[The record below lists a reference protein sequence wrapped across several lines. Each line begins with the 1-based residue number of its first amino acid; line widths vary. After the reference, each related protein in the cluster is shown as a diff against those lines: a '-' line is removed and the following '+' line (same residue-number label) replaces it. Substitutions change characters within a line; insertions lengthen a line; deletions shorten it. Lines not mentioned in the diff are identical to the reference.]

1 MTLEVL
7 AEPGV
12 LGGGSGGAPARRA
25 VARWAWR
32 LFRREWRQQ
41 TLVLTLLSATVAAAI
56 GFMSAAYTMAPVSGN
71 AEFGSASDFLQFEDP
86 DPQAVQASVDAARQ
100 QFGTIDVIGHREIAV
115 PGVFRPIDLRAQE
128 PNGRYTA
135 PLLDLRRGSYPT
147 GSDQIAVT
155 DGLAVILQVEL
166 GSTVSLEGVSRTVV
180 GIVENPSDLSDEFAM
195 VAPQAMVPTSAT
207 VLLNAD
213 DDQARQF
220 RAPASRLGV
229 GQRPPNEDVLA
240 AVIVLVMST
249 VVLLLTA
256 LVAAA
261 SFVVLAQ
268 RRARQLGMLAAIG
281 GTEKQLRNVTVVNGT
296 VIGAAAAVIGCAVG
310 LVGWALVS
318 PRVEAGVGYRFDNF
332 DLPWLLI
339 GAGMVLAVLTATGAA
354 WLPAR
359 AVARMPTVAALSGR
373 PPQPR
378 PARRSAALAAVAACL
393 GAVCLYI
400 GGHMAAEGGPEG
412 PSWGNLVLIMA
423 GVVVLVI
430 GLVLASPPA
439 IRLLAAG
446 TKWLPVAARLA
457 LSDLSRY
464 RARSGSALAAISL
477 VLAIAV
483 TIIVTTTAAQAA
495 APIGNLSDR
504 QLILRHEDV
513 ELPLVPSLADV
524 DRVRPQVDR
533 LAAELDGASVTELT
547 AAFDPT
553 SAQDPKLDG
562 RFVVSFARAHDD
574 GWQDVSP
581 VYVATPQLLAL
592 YGRTLEDSASGFLS
606 TATGDLRLLGVGMP
620 ATPSLED
627 ERPEPERVA
636 DLESLPE
643 SYSSLPGTFV
653 TPAELRER
661 QWTEAPTGAWL
672 IQTTTPLTDD
682 QLARAREI
690 AAGAGLTIESRDRQQ
705 GLATLRTS
713 ATTAGMLVALGI
725 LAMTVGLVRSET
737 GGDLRVLTAA
747 GARRVTRRTI
757 TATTAGGLAVLAV
770 LLGTAAAY
778 LGLVAAFAYDLHA
791 LHRIPVAELV
801 TIAIGV
807 PLVATVVAWLV
818 SGREP
823 ADLGR
828 QPME

>member
-7 AEPGV
+7 VEPAAAPA
-12 LGGGSGGAPARRA
+12 GSGGVPARRA

-41 TLVLTLLSATVAAAI
+41 ALILVLLATTVAAAI
-56 GFMSAAYTMAPVSGN
+56 GFMSAAYTMAPVPAN
-71 AEFGSASDFLQFEDP
+71 AEFGSAHQFLVFDDP
-86 DPQAVQASVDAARQ
+86 DPQAVQASVAAARQ
-100 QFGTIDVIGHREIAV
+100 QFGSIDVIGHRDVAV
-115 PGVFRPIDLRAQE
+115 PGLFRPIDLRAQE
-128 PNGRYTA
+128 PDGPYSG
-135 PLLDLRRGSYPT
+135 PLLDLRQGAYPS
-147 GSDQIAVT
+147 GDDQIAVT
-155 DGLAVILQVEL
+155 EGLADVLQVGL
-166 GSTVSLEGVSRTVV
+166 GSTLSLDGATRTIV
-180 GIVENPSDLSDEFAM
+180 GIVENPSDLGDEFAL
-195 VAPQAMVPTSAT
+195 VAPSAMEPTSTT
-207 VLLNAD
+207 VLVD
-213 DDQARQF
+213 TDESQIQGF
-220 RAPASRLGV
+220 RAPAGSLQVGV
-229 GQRPPNEDVLA
+229 RAAHENVIA
-240 AVIVLVMST
+240 AVIVLVMAT

-281 GTEKQLRNVTVVNGT
+281 GTEKQLRNVTVVNGA

-318 PRVEAGVGYRFDNF
+318 PRVESAVGYRFDNF

-378 PARRSAALAAVAACL
+378 PARRSAALAALAACL

-400 GGHMAAEGGPEG
+400 GGHLAAEGGPGG

-495 APIGNLSDR
+495 TAAGNLSDQ
-504 QLILRHEDV
+504 QLIVRYEDID
-513 ELPLVPSLADV
+513 PPFVPDQAGV

-533 LAAELDGASVTELT
+533 LAAEFDGASVTELT

-553 SAQDPKLDG
+553 SRQDPKLEG
-562 RFVVSFARAHDD
+562 RFVLSLARQQGD

-592 YGRTLEDSASGFLS
+592 YSRTLEDSASGFLS
-606 TATGDLRLLGVGMP
+606 TATGDLHLLGVGP
-620 ATPSLED
+620 GTDLPSDAEW
-627 ERPEPERVA
+627 PEPERVT
-636 DLESLPE
+636 DLAPLTAT
-643 SYSSLPGTFV
+643 YSSLPGTFA
-653 TPAELRER
+653 TPAEMRNRHL
-661 QWTEAPTGAWL
+661 TEVQTGTWL
-672 IQTTTPLTDD
+672 IQTDQPLTGD

-705 GLATLRTS
+705 GLATLRTT

-778 LGLVAAFAYDLHA
+778 LGLVAAFGYDLHA
-791 LHRIPVAELV
+791 LHRIPVVELV

-807 PLVATVVAWLV
+807 PLVATVVAWLI